1 MASPDRHLVFI
12 DFVFASYYW
21 QNQSMQSS
29 TSFSAAPSASTWAT
43 TPLFGISASCAATS
57 TLAPDNDLDQGNSL
71 HGYTDQGYIIHTL
84 DYLNIGT
91 KGNHLA

>member
-1 MASPDRHLVFI
+1 
-12 DFVFASYYW
+12 
-21 QNQSMQSS
+21 
-29 TSFSAAPSASTWAT
+29 
-43 TPLFGISASCAATS
+43 
-57 TLAPDNDLDQGNSL
+57 LAPDNDLDQGNSL